1 MKYKITAQRLRD
13 ALHSKGLKA
22 QELANLAQI
31 NKASVSHYLG
41 GSHKPSNINAGKMAQ
56 VLGVDPLYLMG
67 FDVPPKGIEQKKLD
81 ETFSEF
87 EIELISRYRAAD
99 NITQEI
105 VKRALE
111 LDKAFKKDEVQ
122 SY

>member
-1 MKYKITAQRLRD
+1 MVERAIILYGKGVNMKYKITAQRLRD

-67 FDVPPKGIEQKKLD
+67 FDVPPKGKD
-81 ETFSEF
+81 
-87 EIELISRYRAAD
+87 RYCRTTQIRD
-99 NITQEI
+99 NQDRQIC
-105 VKRALE
+105 
-111 LDKAFKKDEVQ
+111 F
-122 SY
+122 